1 MLKNKSKSSG
11 LNFSVLLCRTSIY
24 QWMNLVKLRL
34 SPARMLG
41 ELSEP
46 VLLGNN
52 FLMLP
57 ESFMIL
63 EHGYYRCVRTLRR
76 RFPS

>member
-46 VLLGNN
+46 VLQGNN
-52 FLMLP
+52 
-57 ESFMIL
+57 S
-63 EHGYYRCVRTLRR
+63 
-76 RFPS
+76 